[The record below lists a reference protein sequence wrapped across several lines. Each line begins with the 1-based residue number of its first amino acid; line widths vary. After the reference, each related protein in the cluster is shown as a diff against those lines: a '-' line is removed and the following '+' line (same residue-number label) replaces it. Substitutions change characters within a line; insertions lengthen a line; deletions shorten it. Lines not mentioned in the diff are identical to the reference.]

1 MKRYIAELI
10 GTFALVFC
18 GTGSIIVNQQSEGSL
33 GLIGISL
40 AFGLVITA
48 IIYMFGF
55 ISGAHINPAVTIALT
70 VGKLFPKKELF
81 GYLISQFLG
90 AILASATL
98 FLLFPETSTMGE
110 TLPNGSEIQSFVFE
124 VILTFFLMF
133 TILAI
138 STNEQHAQLTGIV
151 IGLLIVGM
159 IQLSGPI
166 SGGSF
171 NPARSLGP
179 VLISGNY
186 TSIWVYIVAPT
197 LGATI
202 ASLLWVKVFAKE

>member
-70 VGKLFPKKELF
+70 IGKLFPKKELF
-81 GYLISQFLG
+81 GYLIAQFLG

-98 FLLFPETSTMGE
+98 LLLFPETSTMGE

-138 STNEQHAQLTGIV
+138 STNEKHAQLTGIV
-151 IGLLIVGM
+151 VGLLIVGM

>member
-55 ISGAHINPAVTIALT
+55 ISGAHINPALTIALT

-81 GYLISQFLG
+81 GYLISQLLG

-151 IGLLIVGM
+151 VGLLIVGM

>member
-1 MKRYIAELI
+1 MKRYIAEFI

-18 GTGSIIVNQQSEGSL
+18 GTGSIIVNQQSEGGL

-40 AFGLVITA
+40 AFGLVVTA
-48 IIYMFGF
+48 TIYMFGF

-70 VGKLFPKKELF
+70 IGKLFPKKELL
-81 GYLISQFLG
+81 GYLIAQLTG
-90 AILASATL
+90 AILASITL

-133 TILAI
+133 TILTM

-151 IGLLIVGM
+151 VGLLIVGM

-179 VLISGNY
+179 VIISGNY
-186 TSIWVYIVAPT
+186 TSIWIYIIAPT

>member
-70 VGKLFPKKELF
+70 IGKLFPKKELF
-81 GYLISQFLG
+81 GYLIAQFLG

-98 FLLFPETSTMGE
+98 LLLFPETSTMGE

-138 STNEQHAQLTGIV
+138 STNEKHAQLTGIV
-151 IGLLIVGM
+151 VGLLIVGM

-202 ASLLWVKVFAKE
+202 ASLL